1 MLNQKLKRKAEELGL
16 EKFISMDIYFVKE
29 TSFKGKSGSE
39 VNPKTTNISIKK
51 YNTNT
56 IPVKNA
62 MRPIHKM
69 LDQDNLI

>member
-1 MLNQKLKRKAEELGL
+1 MINQNLKKKAEELGL
-16 EKFISMDIYFVKE
+16 EKFISMDIYFAKE
-29 TSFKGKSGSE
+29 TSFKVKSGSE
-39 VNPKTTNISIKK
+39 INPKTANISIKK

-69 LDQDNLI
+69 LDQDKLI

>member
-16 EKFISMDIYFVKE
+16 EKFISMDVYFAKE
-29 TSFKGKSGSE
+29 TSFNDKSGAE
-39 VNPKTTNISIKK
+39 VNPKTANISIKK

-69 LDQDNLI
+69 LDQDKLV